1 MLTEKQ
7 SEIFR
12 NAQDDIKKVAR
23 AVYLMCPELSIEDLE
38 TYFYV
43 KLRKSC
49 AMLNTDILDDDGT
62 AERFVNLSLKIDAR
76 NLTVCRDPKILIN
89 SAKDEYNRLITV

>member
-7 SEIFR
+7 AEIFR

-23 AVYLMCPELSIEDLE
+23 AVYRKYPELSVKDLE

-43 KLRKSC
+43 ELHKSC
-49 AMLNTDILDDDGT
+49 AMLNTDILDDDRT
-62 AERFVNLSLKIDAR
+62 AERFINLSLKIDAR

-89 SAKDEYNRLITV
+89 RAKDEYSRLVTV